1 MRYLFRADRKY
12 YLKLSEK
19 TGFHKDVIEKVHRL
33 TAILEYINSN
43 AFLRDRLV
51 LKGGTALNLTIFNLP
66 RLSVDIDLDFHSY
79 ASREK
84 VLEERVK
91 VKELLHAYL
100 EREGYN
106 ISKKSK
112 DHFALESIV
121 AGYQNNAG
129 NYDNIKIEINYSLRH
144 HIFPTVMRKMNTE
157 LFGQLGEVRTLDG
170 IELLASKT
178 AALFN
183 RLAAR
188 DFYDLYNVKKY
199 GILSEEDY
207 DSYCKAVVFYG
218 SISGDAAKIN
228 FSPDRVDE
236 LKQRTVYQDLYPM
249 LVKSERLELDYAKSE
264 VKEFLASSI
273 VLTSRHK
280 EYLEQFSRGNYKPE
294 LLFSGEMLENIKQH
308 PMAIWK
314 TMNVGKKK

>member
-1 MRYLFRADRKY
+1 M
-12 YLKLSEK
+12 
-19 TGFHKDVIEKVHRL
+19 
-33 TAILEYINSN
+33 ILEYINNN

-79 ASREK
+79 DSREV

-91 VKELLHAYL
+91 VRELLYGYL
-100 EREGYN
+100 EREGYQ

-112 DHFALESIV
+112 DYFALESIV
-121 AGYQNNAG
+121 AIYQNNAG
-129 NYDNIKIEINYSLRH
+129 NPDNIKVETNYSLRH
-144 HIFPTVMRKMNTE
+144 HIYPIVMRKMNTE
-157 LFGQLGEVRTLDG
+157 IFGQLGEVRTLNS

-199 GILSEEDY
+199 SILSEMDHIE
-207 DSYCKAVVFYG
+207 YCKAVVFYC
-218 SISGDAAKIN
+218 SISGESGKLT
-228 FSPDRVDE
+228 FSPNRVDE
-236 LKQRTVYQDLYPM
+236 LKKRTIYQDLYPM
-249 LVKSERLELDYAKSE
+249 LAKSERLDLDYAKAE
-264 VKEFLASSI
+264 VKELLSDSI
-273 VLTSRHK
+273 ILKPEHK
-280 EYLEQFSRGNYKPE
+280 EYLDEFFIGKYKPE
-294 LLFSGEMLENIKQH
+294 LLYFGDMLENIKKH

-314 TMNVGKKK
+314 TMQRDK